1 MGKKIIDFVKR
12 RIALRGRKSKAGWGE
27 IIKGYGIIY
36 TPVILPSRAGQRIV
50 QMYAE
55 TAIALFLPELEK
67 GLFDENW
74 RIRWVKSCDMTMS

>member
-1 MGKKIIDFVKR
+1 MMFLVFKRARKFLINYVIDQF
-12 RIALRGRKSKAGWGE
+12 SF
-27 IIKGYGIIY
+27 
-36 TPVILPSRAGQRIV
+36 PRAGQRIV

-74 RIRWVKSCDMTMS
+74 RIRLVFRCASASL